1 VNLLKKANRQ
11 RAKEEGKLD
20 LVLKHYGMTEEDL
33 YPWKKKYRKLQNSK
47 GQQKKPTPKRP
58 VTEEEGNKRK
68 QRPKS
73 DSSSDEMMG
82 GNPKNFDYYFGGK
95 KKEEGKMDSKEERQR
110 QTDHDNNPNS
120 KGKDKQNTDTTHA
133 QVVRVENIAPILQP
147 FIPSQQETVQVP
159 EQPEYV
165 PLPNSAKI
173 LASEAKVRDWLKS
186 STPPVSVIS
195 NDVPRLNEP
204 PNKGEPLFGYNFGY
218 YVTAAAAAGLAAL
231 IGAGVYAWQGRKR
244 SSKDDK
250 DEEAKVGT
258 KGSRRLHARDWRL
271 VGDD

>member
-82 GNPKNFDYYFGGK
+82 GNPKNLDYYFGGK
-95 KKEEGKMDSKEERQR
+95 NQR
-110 QTDHDNNPNS
+110 KPDKDNNPNS
-120 KGKDKQNTDTTHA
+120 KDKGKQNTDTTRA
-133 QVVRVENIAPILQP
+133 QVVRVENIPPSSQP
-147 FIPSQQETVQVP
+147 LIASLKETVQP
-159 EQPEYV
+159 AELPEYI
-165 PLPNSAKI
+165 PSHKSAKI
-173 LASEAKVRDWLKS
+173 AVSEAKVQDWLKS
-186 STPPVSVIS
+186 ATSAVSVIS
-195 NDVPRLNEP
+195 NKVPSSNKP
-204 PNKGEPLFGYNFGY
+204 PNQTEPLFGYNVGY
-218 YVTAAAAAGLAAL
+218 YITAAAAAGLAAL
-231 IGAGVYAWQGRKR
+231 IGAAVYVWRARR
-244 SSKDDK
+244 SRQDAED
-250 DEEAKVGT
+250 DEEVVEVDT
-258 KGSRRLHARDWRL
+258 KRSRRLHAREWRL
-271 VGDD
+271 VGEA